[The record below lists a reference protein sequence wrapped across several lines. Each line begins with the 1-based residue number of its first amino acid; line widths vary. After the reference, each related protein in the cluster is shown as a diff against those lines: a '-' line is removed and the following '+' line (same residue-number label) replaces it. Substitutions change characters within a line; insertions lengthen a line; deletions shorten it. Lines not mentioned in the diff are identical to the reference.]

1 MDARVIF
8 QWCVWEFLWFTPSVI
23 HCAVFLDFGAIR
35 TILWTWILSF
45 FRAKGFYLLITK
57 RKIERNH
64 SLGTVIPFLGAC
76 EGSRFKPGSQ
86 LRVRSC
92 PGDWHPSPGN
102 SGGDSACCPSCLLSQ
117 PFKRVRSS
125 AWATTM
131 YRSAGHL
138 RRHLFLWDLPPFSL
152 HPSLPV
158 SLPFDFFFF
167 HSHLTVSGLEKTV
180 EMIPFF
186 FF

>member
-1 MDARVIF
+1 MCLRISLIYSQCDSLCSF
-8 QWCVWEFLWFTPSVI
+8 SWLWGNKNNSLN
-23 HCAVFLDFGAIR
+23 LDFV
-35 TILWTWILSF
+35 ILQSQ
-45 FRAKGFYLLITK
+45 GFLLAYNK
-57 RKIERNH
+57 KEGRNH

-102 SGGDSACCPSCLLSQ
+102 SGGYSACCPSCLLSQ

-131 YRSAGHL
+131 YRSAGQL

-158 SLPFDFFFF
+158 SLPFDFFF
-167 HSHLTVSGLEKTV
+167 HSYLTVSGLEKTV